1 MTGPA
6 HRHQCSRAHDF
17 ATALGVPPAAPFVR
31 FEWAAYRLGMDPT
44 KHILVYSDSLT
55 WGIVPGTRRRLP
67 FDSRWP
73 GVLHNALNVGDV
85 RIRVTEDC
93 LNGRRT
99 AFDDPYKPGRNALA
113 GIHQVV
119 EAQSPLDVVILLLG
133 TNDFQSMHPHSV
145 WHSATGLAA
154 VINAVRTAPIE
165 PGMPVPP
172 ILLIAPPQLDDP
184 RGPIGPKFAGG
195 DVASRGLSDAIRQV
209 SEDTG
214 CAFFDANSVTT
225 SSVVD
230 GVHLDAD
237 QHEILGRALAPSL
250 RN

>member
-1 MTGPA
+1 MN
-6 HRHQCSRAHDF
+6 
-17 ATALGVPPAAPFVR
+17 TA
-31 FEWAAYRLGMDPT
+31 

-55 WGIVPGTRRRLP
+55 WGIVPGTLRRLP

-73 GVLHNALNVGDV
+73 GVMHNGLNAGGE

-99 AFDDPYKPGRNALA
+99 VFDDPYKPGRNALA
-113 GIHQVV
+113 GIQNVI
-119 EAQSPLDVVILLLG
+119 EAQSPLDFVILMLG
-133 TNDFQSMHPHSV
+133 TNDFQSMHPHTP
-145 WHSATGLAA
+145 WHSAAGLAA
-154 VINAVRTAPIE
+154 VVNAVRTAPIE
-165 PGMPVPP
+165 PNMSVPP
-172 ILLIAPPQLDDP
+172 ILLVAPPQLDDP

-195 DVASRGLSDAIRQV
+195 DTASRGLAEAIRQV
-209 SEDTG
+209 SEDAG

-237 QHEILGRALAPSL
+237 QHEILGRALTLVVAEL
-250 RN
+250 MRLA

>member
-1 MTGPA
+1 
-6 HRHQCSRAHDF
+6 
-17 ATALGVPPAAPFVR
+17 
-31 FEWAAYRLGMDPT
+31 MDQT

-55 WGIVPGTRRRLP
+55 WGIVPGTRQRLP

-73 GVLHNALNVGDV
+73 GVMHKGLNVGGE

-99 AFDDPYKPGRNALA
+99 VFDDPYKPGRNALA
-113 GIHQVV
+113 GIHQVI
-119 EAQSPLDVVILLLG
+119 EAQSPLDCVILLLG
-133 TNDFQSMHPHSV
+133 TNDFQSMHSHSA

-154 VINAVRTAPIE
+154 VVNAVRTAPIE

-172 ILLIAPPQLDDP
+172 ILLVAPPQLDDP

-195 DVASRGLSDAIRQV
+195 DVASRGLADAIRQV

-225 SSVVD
+225 SSTVD

-237 QHEILGRALAPSL
+237 QHETLGRALTLVVADLL
-250 RN
+250 RRA

>member
-1 MTGPA
+1 M
-6 HRHQCSRAHDF
+6 R
-17 ATALGVPPAAPFVR
+17 APFLR
-31 FEWAAYRLGMDPT
+31 FEQTAYRLVMDPT

-73 GVLHNALNVGDV
+73 GVMHNALNVGDERV
-85 RIRVTEDC
+85 RVTEDC

-99 AFDDPYKPGRNALA
+99 VFDDPYKPGRNALA
-113 GIHQVV
+113 GIQQVI
-119 EAQSPLDVVILLLG
+119 EAQSPLDVVVLLLG
-133 TNDFQSMHPHSV
+133 TNDFQSIHSHDA
-145 WHSATGLAA
+145 WHSAAGLAA
-154 VINAVRTAPIE
+154 VVNAVRTAPTE
-165 PGMPVPP
+165 PGMPVPA
-172 ILLIAPPQLDDP
+172 ILLVAPPQLDDP

-195 DVASRGLSDAIRQV
+195 DAASRGLADAIRQV

-225 SSVVD
+225 SSTVD

-237 QHEILGRALAPSL
+237 QHETIGRALTPVVADL
-250 RN
+250 LQRA

>member
-1 MTGPA
+1 
-6 HRHQCSRAHDF
+6 
-17 ATALGVPPAAPFVR
+17 VR

-44 KHILVYSDSLT
+44 QHILVYSDSLT

-73 GVLHNALNVGDV
+73 GVLHNALNEGDV

-113 GIHQVV
+113 GIQQVI
-119 EAQSPLDVVILLLG
+119 EAQSPLNLVILLLG
-133 TNDFQSMHPHSV
+133 TNDFQSMHPPTA
-145 WHSATGLAA
+145 WHSAAGLAA
-154 VINAVRTAPIE
+154 VINAVCTAPIE

-172 ILLIAPPQLDDP
+172 ILLIAPPQLDHP
-184 RGPIGPKFAGG
+184 RGPIGPKFASG
-195 DVASRGLSDAIRQV
+195 DVASRGLTEAIQQV

-225 SSVVD
+225 SSTVD

-237 QHEILGRALAPSL
+237 QHDTLGRALTPVVSRL
-250 RN
+250 LQRT

>member
-1 MTGPA
+1 MNTP
-6 HRHQCSRAHDF
+6 
-17 ATALGVPPAAPFVR
+17 
-31 FEWAAYRLGMDPT
+31 

-73 GVLHNALNVGDV
+73 GVMSNGLNAGGE

-99 AFDDPYKPGRNALA
+99 VFDDPYKPGRNALA
-113 GIHQVV
+113 GIQNVI
-119 EAQSPLDVVILLLG
+119 EAQSPLDLLILMLG
-133 TNDFQSMHPHSV
+133 TNDFQSMHSHTP

-154 VINAVRTAPIE
+154 VVNAVRTTPIE
-165 PGMPVPP
+165 PGMSVPP
-172 ILLIAPPQLDDP
+172 ILLVAPPQLDHP

-195 DVASRGLSDAIRQV
+195 DTASRGLAEAIRQV

-225 SSVVD
+225 SSTVD

-237 QHEILGRALAPSL
+237 QHETLGRALTLVVADL
-250 RN
+250 MRLA

>member
-1 MTGPA
+1 M
-6 HRHQCSRAHDF
+6 
-17 ATALGVPPAAPFVR
+17 
-31 FEWAAYRLGMDPT
+31 
-44 KHILVYSDSLT
+44 
-55 WGIVPGTRRRLP
+55 
-67 FDSRWP
+67 
-73 GVLHNALNVGDV
+73 HNALNVGDL

-99 AFDDPYKPGRNALA
+99 AFDDPYKPGRNALV
-113 GIHQVV
+113 GISQVI

-133 TNDFQSMHPHSV
+133 TNDFQSMHPHSA
-145 WHSATGLAA
+145 WHSAAGLAS
-154 VINAVRTAPIE
+154 VINAVRTAPTE

-172 ILLIAPPQLDDP
+172 ILLTAPPQLDDP

-225 SSVVD
+225 SSTVD

-237 QHEILGRALAPSL
+237 QHEILGRVLTPVVADLL
-250 RN
+250 